1 MIHRIWSCLFMAELP
16 SPYRRNGAFL
26 LDEPAPLSYYPMFSL
41 LLPKPPTHGIT
52 ILVYAPRVRKGR
64 LLIPSL

>member
-1 MIHRIWSCLFMAELP
+1 MIRWIWSFLFMAELP

-26 LDEPAPLSYYPMFSL
+26 LDEPAPLSHYPLFFL
-41 LLPKPPTHGIT
+41 LLPKPPTHGIP
-52 ILVYAPRVRKGR
+52 ILVYAPRVRKDR